1 MKHSRLDQG
10 GGLRQRMTMLALAAL
25 FSAAALFATVAEAG
39 GGYDLN
45 IRFDLT
51 KWDVTDYQGMPVLQ
65 CKPGKCPSFQRILY
79 LPVARNGRIYKNL
92 QREKISDAVAR
103 AIVADMV
110 PEPVKVQSA
119 RVRKSGENYLLESN
133 FDTRYSQGTLRNVG
147 RIVITPTRVY
157 GVVGVSPSR
166 ATSKSL
172 MNSGFKFIERIR

>member
-1 MKHSRLDQG
+1 MKLSRPDRG
-10 GGLRQRMTMLALAAL
+10 GGLQHRMMAAIFAVLVSVSALV
-25 FSAAALFATVAEAG
+25 ATVAEAG

-51 KWDVTDYQGMPVLQ
+51 KWDITDYRGMPVLQ
-65 CKPGKCPSFQRILY
+65 CKPGKCSSFQRILY
-79 LPVARNGRIYKNL
+79 LPVARTGRVYKNL
-92 QREKISDAVAR
+92 QKEKITDAVAR
-103 AIVADMV
+103 AIVANMV

-119 RVRKSGENYLLESN
+119 RVRKSGKNYLLESN

-166 ATSKSL
+166 TT
-172 MNSGFKFIERIR
+172 